1 MTPPTVH
8 LTLRHIWAP
17 HWSPPRGCPYE
28 LSLVSVQLHAAQIQP
43 WWGCTPSL
51 CITMGVISGH
61 RFLGKPPRAPQQW
74 PRPLPT
80 AFLRQTGGDT
90 HRAALHVACALSFVW
105 FPPRRC
111 PPGLGRIES
120 AHFSFHYF
128 LLHLTVEDFLLWELS
143 VAQLWFG

>member
-1 MTPPTVH
+1 
-8 LTLRHIWAP
+8 
-17 HWSPPRGCPYE
+17 
-28 LSLVSVQLHAAQIQP
+28 
-43 WWGCTPSL
+43 
-51 CITMGVISGH
+51 MGVISGH

-143 VAQLWFG
+143 VAQLWFGEMPLGKRFGATQLPHTILEVHDFSLLIGN